1 MSGSVINYVPN
12 PTIKEENPER
22 ELLSILA
29 KSAQTW
35 LSEEALPIWWNKGFD
50 WQTGTWRESLNQK
63 GQPTEQDRRA
73 RVQGR
78 QTYVFALADRMN
90 ISGPW
95 DVLVH
100 AGFDSI
106 TNRYMGHNGLLHS
119 VLTHEGMPADP
130 SNKMYDQTFV
140 LLALAT
146 ARHKVDHAQHRALEM
161 LVKIESK
168 YRRVDGIGFVE
179 NCSKHPFQSNA
190 HMHLFEAA
198 LAWAEACRED
208 RVNGELWEDL
218 AAEIAELARD
228 KFIDANGGF
237 LREFFNAQWK
247 PKEGPDGTVVEPGH
261 QFEWA
266 WLLARW
272 ARFSGQEIYYQ
283 LAERLFRCGAKG
295 INQKHGAAV
304 NTMDNHLKM
313 VTDEARLWPQ
323 TEWLKAALILFE
335 GAEGFMRC
343 YYLAQVEAA
352 YSALEKYL
360 DTPVKGLWWDKLQAN
375 GQMENGVAPASSFY
389 HIACAIDQLKKTHE
403 SLYPHNKGGG
413 GGGSD
418 NGGGGGG
425 GDRNGR
431 NAPNVISLTERRNQM
446 QTAKA
451 ENAGSNIEMNGT
463 AIDQPAQ
470 VRRFSS
476 FH

>member
-1 MSGSVINYVPN
+1 MSGSIIEYVPN
-12 PTIKEENPER
+12 RPARETDPER
-22 ELLSILA
+22 ELMSILA
-29 KSAQTW
+29 KSARKW
-35 LSEEALPIWWNKGFD
+35 LSEEALPLWWNKGFD
-50 WQTGTWRESLNQK
+50 WQTGTWRESLNQE

-78 QTYVFALADRMN
+78 QTYVFALADCMN

-106 TNRYMGHNGLLHS
+106 TNRYTGYNGLLHT
-119 VLTHEGMPADP
+119 VLNHEGMPVDP
-130 SNKMYDQTFV
+130 SNKLYDQTFV

-146 ARHKVDHAQHRALEM
+146 ARHKIDYAQHRALEL
-161 LVKIESK
+161 LVKVEQK
-168 YRRVDGIGFVE
+168 YRRADGIGFVE
-179 NCSKHPFQSNA
+179 NCAQHPFQSNA

-198 LAWAEACRED
+198 IAWSEACRDD
-208 RVNGELWEDL
+208 RVNGELWESL
-218 AAEIAELARD
+218 ASEIAELART

-237 LREFFNAQWK
+237 LREFFNSQWK

-272 ARFSGQEIYYQ
+272 ARFTGEEIYYQ

-295 INQKHGAAV
+295 ISQKHGAAV
-304 NTMDNHLKM
+304 NTMDNYLNM

-343 YYLAQVEAA
+343 YYLAQIEAA

-360 DTPVKGLWWDKLQAN
+360 DTPVKGLWYDKLQPN
-375 GQMENGVAPASSFY
+375 GQMQDGVAPASSFY
-389 HIACAIDQLKKTHE
+389 HIACAIDQLLKTTV
-403 SLYPHNKGGG
+403 SLSPDENGGGGNGGG

-418 NGGGGGG
+418 GAS
-425 GDRNGR
+425 GR
-431 NAPNVISLTERRNQM
+431 GAANVISLSERRDRYQR
-446 QTAKA
+446 AKA
-451 ENAGSNIEMNGT
+451 QEASVRTELNNANAVVCGG
-463 AIDQPAQ
+463 
-470 VRRFSS
+470 RRKFSS